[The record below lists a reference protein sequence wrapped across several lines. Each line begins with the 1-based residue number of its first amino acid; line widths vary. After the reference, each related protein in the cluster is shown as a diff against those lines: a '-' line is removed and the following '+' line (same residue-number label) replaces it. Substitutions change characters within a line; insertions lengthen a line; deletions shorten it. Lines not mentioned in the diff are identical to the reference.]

1 MNGEDFYTFRGYMM
15 KEWKDITPSMEDY
28 IEMIYR
34 LSEKKVYTR
43 TKELSEHLNVK
54 PPSVTKM
61 IKKMND
67 MDIVNYEKYGAITLS
82 ERGKD
87 IGKALLY
94 RHKIIEEFLRA
105 IAPTEDVFEQTEKI
119 EHSISK
125 KTIWYFEQFLKYIK
139 DEPQVINK
147 FHKKIGK

>member
-1 MNGEDFYTFRGYMM
+1 MSEEDFYTFRGYMM
-15 KEWKDITPSMEDY
+15 KEWEDITPSMEDY

-34 LSEKKVYTR
+34 LSQKKGYTR
-43 TKELSEHLNVK
+43 TKELSEKLNVQ

-61 IKKMND
+61 IKR
-67 MDIVNYEKYGAITLS
+67 MDGMVIVNYEKYGVITLS
-82 ERGKD
+82 QRGKN
-87 IGKALLY
+87 IGKALLH
-94 RHKIIEEFLRA
+94 RHMIIEEFLGA

-119 EHSISK
+119 EHSISE

-139 DEPQVINK
+139 EDPEIINE